1 MIQELVN
8 QINDIIDATIILHI
22 ETKRT
27 IISSF
32 NMTIFH
38 FYIHENNENK
48 VLLEVKGDEDKAIK
62 EFLKLII
69 SKDFYHE

>member
-27 IISSF
+27 IIHSF
-32 NMTIFH
+32 NITIFH
-38 FYIHENNENK
+38 FYIYENNENK
-48 VLLEVKGDEDKAIK
+48 ILLEVKGDEDKAIK
-62 EFLKLII
+62 EFLKLIM
-69 SKDFYHE
+69 SKDFLS